1 MNEIRTEKHNIRNM
15 ESYEI
20 TITKSDK
27 INVKID
33 DKSLIYLLNSA
44 LRYDTTNRLYDSLNP
59 TFNTLDNVLPPL
71 KSMRI

>member
-1 MNEIRTEKHNIRNM
+1 MKFALKSITFETWHHTKK
-15 ESYEI
+15 